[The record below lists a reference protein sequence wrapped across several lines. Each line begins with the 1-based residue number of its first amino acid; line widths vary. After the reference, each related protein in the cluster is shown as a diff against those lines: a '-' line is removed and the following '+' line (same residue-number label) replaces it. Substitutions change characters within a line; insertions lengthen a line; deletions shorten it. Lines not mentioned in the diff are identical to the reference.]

1 MSIEKRA
8 AGRPRIGDPKMK
20 MDNVRLKTSTILDI
34 ELIAEQL
41 NTTPSKLI
49 RTILETEVK
58 KIKEQLKIKGSDYEA
73 TK

>member
-1 MSIEKRA
+1 MNNEKRA
-8 AGRPRIGDPKMK
+8 AGRPRIDDPKIK

-34 ELIAEQL
+34 ELIAEEL

-58 KIKEQLKIKGSDYEA
+58 KFKEQLNIKALHD
-73 TK
+73 

>member
-1 MSIEKRA
+1 MN
-8 AGRPRIGDPKMK
+8 
-20 MDNVRLKTSTILDI
+20 NVRLKTSTILDI

-58 KIKEQLKIKGSDYEA
+58 KFKEQLNIKALND
-73 TK
+73 

>member
-1 MSIEKRA
+1 MNNEKRA
-8 AGRPRIGDPKMK
+8 AGRPRIDDPKIK

-58 KIKEQLKIKGSDYEA
+58 KFKEQLEIKGSDYEA

>member
-1 MSIEKRA
+1 MNNEKRA
-8 AGRPRIGDPKMK
+8 AGRPRIDDPKIK
-20 MDNVRLKTSTILDI
+20 MDNVRLKTLTILDI

>member
-1 MSIEKRA
+1 MNV
-8 AGRPRIGDPKMK
+8 GRPKSNDPKIK

-58 KIKEQLKIKGSDYEA
+58 KFKEQLDIKGLND
-73 TK
+73 

>member
-1 MSIEKRA
+1 MNNEKRA
-8 AGRPRIGDPKMK
+8 AGRPRIDDPKIK

-34 ELIAEQL
+34 ELIAEEL

-58 KIKEQLKIKGSDYEA
+58 KFKEQLEIKGSDYEA

>member
-1 MSIEKRA
+1 MNNEKRA
-8 AGRPRIGDPKMK
+8 AGRPRIDDPKIK
-20 MDNVRLKTSTILDI
+20 MNNVRLKTSTILDI

>member
-1 MSIEKRA
+1 MNNEKRA
-8 AGRPRIGDPKMK
+8 AGRPRIDDPKIK

-34 ELIAEQL
+34 ELIAEEL

-58 KIKEQLKIKGSDYEA
+58 KFKEQLKIKGSDYEA

>member
-1 MSIEKRA
+1 MNNEKRA
-8 AGRPRIGDPKMK
+8 AGRPRIDDPKIK

>member
-1 MSIEKRA
+1 MNNEKRA
-8 AGRPRIGDPKMK
+8 AGRPRIDDPKIK

-34 ELIAEQL
+34 ELIAEEL

>member
-1 MSIEKRA
+1 MNNEKRA
-8 AGRPRIGDPKMK
+8 AGRPRIDDPKIK
-20 MDNVRLKTSTILDI
+20 MNNVRLKTSTIWDI

-58 KIKEQLKIKGSDYEA
+58 KFKEQLNIKALND
-73 TK
+73 

>member
-1 MSIEKRA
+1 MSK
-8 AGRPRIGDPKMK
+8 GRPKTDDPKIK
-20 MDNVRLKTSTILDI
+20 LDNVRLKTSTILDI

-58 KIKEQLKIKGSDYEA
+58 KFKEQLNIKGLND
-73 TK
+73 